1 MKVEVFYIDG
11 CPNHQPAVGR
21 VNELLQEL
29 RLTGNVLEVPVTD
42 SASATVVRFLGSPT
56 IHVNGVDVDPSSRTS
71 SQFGLMCRT
80 YLDGP
85 QRGGVP
91 SVELIRRA
99 LLEASNWRIASFIE
113 AQDEANHPES

>member
-42 SASATVVRFLGSPT
+42 SASATAVRFLGSPT
-56 IHVNGVDVDPSSRTS
+56 VRVNGVDVEPSSRTS
-71 SQFGLMCRT
+71 DQFGLACRT
-80 YLDGP
+80 YVDGS
-85 QRGGVP
+85 RREGVP
-91 SVELIRRA
+91 SVELIHRA
-99 LLEASNWRIASFIE
+99 LLEAID
-113 AQDEANHPES
+113 QHQANMSDTQG